1 MRAIVTGQIG
11 VDKKPYLKA
20 VQEAASL
27 RGDPLRLFNLG
38 DMMYSEAPDVRPGRI
53 LDLPISRVATLR
65 RATTAMS
72 S

>member
-20 VQEAASL
+20 VRDAGEL
-27 RGDPLRLFNLG
+27 RGDRIELFNLG

-53 LDLPISRVATLR
+53 LDLPLSRLERLAH
-65 RATTAMS
+65 APHSA
-72 S
+72 